1 MADSASATGTPTAN
15 PAASPPLAPLKR
27 AMPPQRWL
35 IAKLHAGQ
43 SATLAAELARE
54 ARLPP
59 VLAELLVA
67 RGINTAAEAFAFLN
81 PEPAHLHDPFLML
94 GMSAAVDRLE
104 RAIAAR
110 EPILLYGDY
119 DVDGTVAVVLL
130 KTAIEMLGGPAIGS
144 GPNLVRFH
152 VPHRLRDGYGMQSS
166 VLEAAYAE
174 GIRVVVTVDTG
185 MRAFAEAE
193 TAKRLGLDLII
204 TDHHLPEAHDR
215 LPAALAILNPNQ
227 PGCAYPEKNL
237 CGAAIALK
245 LAQALLE
252 KSCIE
257 RPCLEKPDSVRRD
270 PARLREKTLPS
281 FLKMAAIATIADA
294 VPLHG
299 ENRTIAA
306 LGLRE
311 LRRPVGAGLR
321 ALFAASA
328 LDPASKQL
336 TGFDV
341 AFRLAPRINAAG
353 RMDVASDVIE
363 LFTTRD
369 SDRATELAAKL
380 ERLNRERRDVE
391 TAALTVIETRLC
403 SDSEIYDDRLLV
415 IEGDGWHRGVIGI
428 LASRVVERTAK
439 PAIVISL
446 EDSPDGKIAHGS
458 GRSVDGFPLL
468 AAIESCADLFT
479 RFGGHAFAVGFAL
492 PAEKLPDLKRRLRD
506 YANIHLAAREPERL
520 LRIHAELPLDRITPV
535 LAGWLRK
542 LEPLGHGN
550 PEPIFIARS
559 ARLAAP
565 PRIMKARHLCLE
577 LEQTASAPDELATAP
592 KSDPSTLAPSSA
604 IPRRLRASAAPA
616 GSIRAVGWNLAERS
630 FELRLAQGSLIDVA
644 YRIRENDHPDFGGLE
659 IEILGLEPAAMQPVN
674 RSVAANS

>member
-1 MADSASATGTPTAN
+1 
-15 PAASPPLAPLKR
+15 
-27 AMPPQRWL
+27 MPSQRWL
-35 IAKLHAGQ
+35 IAESHPDQ
-43 SATLAAELARE
+43 SASLARE
-54 ARLPP
+54 ARLPL

-67 RGINTAAEAFAFLN
+67 HGIATAAEAFAFLN

-94 GMSAAVDRLE
+94 GMSVAVERLE
-104 RAIAAR
+104 RAIVAR

-130 KTAIEMLGGPAIGS
+130 KTAIEMLGGD
-144 GPNLVRFH
+144 VRFH

-166 VLEAAYAE
+166 VLESAHAD
-174 GIRVVVTVDTG
+174 GVRVVVTVDTG
-185 MRAFAEAE
+185 MRSFAEAE
-193 TAKRLGLDLII
+193 TARRLDLDLIV
-204 TDHHLPEAHDR
+204 TDHHLPDAHDK

-227 PGCAYPEKNL
+227 PGCTYPEKSL

-252 KSCIE
+252 H
-257 RPCLEKPDSVRRD
+257 RD
-270 PARLREKTLPS
+270 PARAREKILPS

-294 VPLHG
+294 VPLSG

-321 ALFAASA
+321 ALFAAAA
-328 LDPASKQL
+328 LDPASKQI

-369 SDRATELAAKL
+369 ALRAAGLANKL

-391 TAALTVIETRLC
+391 AAALTVIEARLC
-403 SDSEIYDDRLLV
+403 SDAEIADDRLLV
-415 IEGDGWHRGVIGI
+415 IDGDGWHRGVIGI

-439 PAIVISL
+439 PAIVVSV
-446 EDSPDGKIAHGS
+446 EDGVAHGS
-458 GRSVDGFPLL
+458 GRSVDGFALL

-492 PAEKLPDLKRRLRD
+492 PAESLPELKRRLRL
-506 YANIHLAAREPERL
+506 YADTHLAAREPERL

-542 LEPLGHGN
+542 LEPFGHGN
-550 PEPIFIARS
+550 PEPIFIAHS
-559 ARLAAP
+559 ARLLGP
-565 PRIMKARHLCLE
+565 PRIMKAQHLRLE
-577 LEQTASAPDELATAP
+577 LAQDAAATGSSPTASPNTSSTHLA
-592 KSDPSTLAPSSA
+592 
-604 IPRRLRASAAPA
+604 ASAAPVS
-616 GSIRAVGWNLAERS
+616 SIRAVGWNMAERAM
-630 FELRLAQGSLIDVA
+630 ELQLAQGSLIDLA

-659 IEILGLEPAAMQPVN
+659 VEVLGMRLAE
-674 RSVAANS
+674 S

>member
-1 MADSASATGTPTAN
+1 VPHPASATADAPASATGPRN
-15 PAASPPLAPLKR
+15 QSASTRTL
-27 AMPPQRWL
+27 PPQRWL
-35 IAKLHAGQ
+35 IAEPHPEQ
-43 SATLAAELARE
+43 SASLARE
-54 ARLPP
+54 ARLPL

-67 RGINTAAEAFAFLN
+67 RGITAAAEAFAFLN

-94 GMSAAVDRLE
+94 GMSVAVERLE

-130 KTAIEMLGGPAIGS
+130 KTAIEILGGE
-144 GPNLVRFH
+144 VRFH
-152 VPHRLRDGYGMQSS
+152 VPHRLRDGYGMQSR
-166 VLEAAYAE
+166 VLESAHAD
-174 GIRVVVTVDTG
+174 GVRVVVTVDTG

-193 TAKRLGLDLII
+193 TARRLGLDLII
-204 TDHHLPEAHDR
+204 TDHHLPDAHDK

-227 PGCAYPEKNL
+227 PGCTYPEKSL

-252 KSCIE
+252 
-257 RPCLEKPDSVRRD
+257 RRD
-270 PARLREKTLPS
+270 PARTREKTLPS

-306 LGLRE
+306 LGLCE

-321 ALFAASA
+321 ALFAAAA
-328 LDPASKQL
+328 LDPASKQI

-369 SDRATELAAKL
+369 SHRATELATKL

-391 TAALTVIETRLC
+391 AAALTVIEARLS
-403 SDSEIYDDRLLV
+403 SDAEIAADRLLV
-415 IEGDGWHRGVIGI
+415 IDGDGWHRGVIGI

-439 PAIVISL
+439 PAIVVSL
-446 EDSPDGKIAHGS
+446 EEGIAHGS

-492 PAEKLPDLKRRLRD
+492 PAASLPELKLRLRT
-506 YANIHLAAREPERL
+506 YANEHLAAREPERL

-542 LEPLGHGN
+542 LEPFGHGN

-559 ARLAAP
+559 ARLLAP
-565 PRIMKARHLCLE
+565 PRIMKAQHLRLE
-577 LEQTASAPDELATAP
+577 LTQTGTS
-592 KSDPSTLAPSSA
+592 PSRPSSA
-604 IPRRLRASAAPA
+604 LSPAASPNASAARLPASAAPIA
-616 GSIRAVGWNLAERS
+616 SIRAVGWNLAERGI
-630 FELRLAQGSLIDVA
+630 ELQLAQGSRIDIA

-659 IEILGLEPAAMQPVN
+659 IEVMGMEPAEV
-674 RSVAANS
+674 

>member
-1 MADSASATGTPTAN
+1 
-15 PAASPPLAPLKR
+15 
-27 AMPPQRWL
+27 
-35 IAKLHAGQ
+35 
-43 SATLAAELARE
+43 
-54 ARLPP
+54 
-59 VLAELLVA
+59 
-67 RGINTAAEAFAFLN
+67 
-81 PEPAHLHDPFLML
+81 
-94 GMSAAVDRLE
+94 
-104 RAIAAR
+104 
-110 EPILLYGDY
+110 
-119 DVDGTVAVVLL
+119 
-130 KTAIEMLGGPAIGS
+130 
-144 GPNLVRFH
+144 
-152 VPHRLRDGYGMQSS
+152 
-166 VLEAAYAE
+166 
-174 GIRVVVTVDTG
+174 

-193 TAKRLGLDLII
+193 TARRLGLDLII
-204 TDHHLPEAHDR
+204 TDHHQPAANDS

-227 PGCAYPEKNL
+227 PGCPYPEKSL
-237 CGAAIALK
+237 CGAAIAFK
-245 LAQALLE
+245 LAQALLQ
-252 KSCIE
+252 KSCLDKSD
-257 RPCLEKPDSVRRD
+257 RARLD

-311 LRRPVGAGLR
+311 LRRPAGAGLR
-321 ALFAASA
+321 ALFAAAA
-328 LDPASKQL
+328 LDPASKQI

-353 RMDVASDVIE
+353 RMDVASEIIE

-369 SDRATELAAKL
+369 SQRAAELAAKL

-391 TAALTVIETRLC
+391 AAALKVIEARLC
-403 SDSEIYDDRLLV
+403 SDEEIIADRLLV
-415 IEGDGWHRGVIGI
+415 IDGDGWHRGVIGI

-439 PAIVISL
+439 PAIVVSV
-446 EDSPDGKIAHGS
+446 EVGPDGDPENRIAYGS

-492 PAEKLPDLKRRLRD
+492 PAEKLPELKRRLRT
-506 YANIHLAAREPERL
+506 YASAHLAAREPERL

-559 ARLAAP
+559 ARLFAA
-565 PRIMKARHLCLE
+565 PRIMKERHLRLE
-577 LEQTASAPDELATAP
+577 LVQDVNSSST
-592 KSDPSTLAPSSA
+592 PSPNTPSNSF
-604 IPRRLRASAAPA
+604 PTRLPASAAPVA
-616 GSIRAVGWNLAERS
+616 SIRAVGWNLAERAAQ
-630 FELRLAQGSLIDVA
+630 LRLAEGSLIDIA

-659 IEILGLEPAAMQPVN
+659 VEIMGLQL
-674 RSVAANS
+674 VAP

>member
-1 MADSASATGTPTAN
+1 VPLPAGTTGPPNQVAATRT
-15 PAASPPLAPLKR
+15 L
-27 AMPPQRWL
+27 PPQRWVL
-35 IAKLHAGQ
+35 AEPNPEQ
-43 SATLAAELARE
+43 SASLASE
-54 ARLPP
+54 ARLPL

-67 RGINTAAEAFAFLN
+67 RGITTATEASAFLN
-81 PEPAHLHDPFLML
+81 PEPSHLHDPFLML
-94 GMSAAVDRLE
+94 GMSVAVDRLE

-130 KTAIEMLGGPAIGS
+130 KTAIEMLAPRA
-144 GPNLVRFH
+144 NLARFH

-166 VLEAAYAE
+166 VLESAHAE
-174 GIRVVVTVDTG
+174 GVRVVVTVDTG

-193 TAKRLGLDLII
+193 TARRLGLDLII
-204 TDHHLPEAHDR
+204 TDHHLPDANDA

-227 PGCAYPEKNL
+227 AGCPYPEKSL

-252 KSCIE
+252 KSD
-257 RPCLEKPDSVRRD
+257 RVRRD

-311 LRRPVGAGLR
+311 LRRPAGAGLR
-321 ALFAASA
+321 ALFAAAA
-328 LDPASKQL
+328 LDPASKQI
-336 TGFDV
+336 TAFDV

-353 RMDVASDVIE
+353 RMDIASEIIE

-369 SDRATELAAKL
+369 SHRAAELAAKL

-391 TAALTVIETRLC
+391 AAALTIIEARLC
-403 SDSEIYDDRLLV
+403 SDEEIIADRLLV
-415 IEGDGWHRGVIGI
+415 IDGDGWHRGVIGI

-439 PAIVISL
+439 PAIVVSV
-446 EDSPDGKIAHGS
+446 EDGVAYGS

-492 PAEKLPDLKRRLRD
+492 PAEKLPDLKLRLRT
-506 YANIHLAAREPERL
+506 YASIHLAAREPERL
-520 LRIHAELPLDRITPV
+520 LHIHAELPLDRITPV
-535 LAGWLRK
+535 LAGWLSK

-550 PEPIFIARS
+550 PEPIFIARN
-559 ARLAAP
+559 ARFVAP
-565 PRIMKARHLCLE
+565 PRIMKAQHLRLE
-577 LEQTASAPDELATAP
+577 LAQVVPTQVAQNTISPSAT
-592 KSDPSTLAPSSA
+592 PSSA
-604 IPRRLRASAAPA
+604 SLIASSPAAPPAPSPHSFPTRLPVSAAPIA
-616 GSIRAVGWNLAERS
+616 SIRGIGWNLAERA
-630 FELRLAQGSLIDVA
+630 AQLGLVEGSLIDIA

-659 IEILGLEPAAMQPVN
+659 IEIMGIELA
-674 RSVAANS
+674 RS

>member
-1 MADSASATGTPTAN
+1 VPDLANALASATGTPSRTDST
-15 PAASPPLAPLKR
+15 PSL
-27 AMPPQRWL
+27 PPQRWL
-35 IAKLHAGQ
+35 LAKPNPEE
-43 SATLAAELARE
+43 SASLAHG
-54 ARLPP
+54 ARLPL

-67 RGINTAAEAFAFLN
+67 RGINGAAEAFAFLN

-94 GMSAAVDRLE
+94 GMSTAVDRLE

-130 KTAIEMLGGPAIGS
+130 KTAIEMLGG
-144 GPNLVRFH
+144 NVRFH

-166 VLEAAYAE
+166 VLEAAHAE
-174 GIRVVVTVDTG
+174 GVRVVVTVD
-185 MRAFAEAE
+185 AFAEAE
-193 TAKRLGLDLII
+193 TARRLGLDLII
-204 TDHHLPEAHDR
+204 TDHHLPDAHDA
-215 LPAALAILNPNQ
+215 LPVALTILNPNQ
-227 PGCAYPEKNL
+227 PGCTYPEKSL

-252 KSCIE
+252 
-257 RPCLEKPDSVRRD
+257 RRD
-270 PARLREKTLPS
+270 PARAREKTLPS

-311 LRRPVGAGLR
+311 LRRPIGAGLR
-321 ALFAASA
+321 ALFAAAA

-363 LFTTRD
+363 LFATRD
-369 SDRATELAAKL
+369 SHRAVELATKL

-391 TAALTVIETRLC
+391 AAALTIIEARLC
-403 SDSEIYDDRLLV
+403 SDTGICDDRLLV
-415 IEGDGWHRGVIGI
+415 IDGDGWHRGVIGI

-439 PAIVISL
+439 PAIVVSV
-446 EDSPDGKIAHGS
+446 EDGIAHGS

-506 YANIHLAAREPERL
+506 YANVHLAAREPERL

-550 PEPIFIARS
+550 PEPVFIARS
-559 ARLAAP
+559 ARLLAP
-565 PRIMKARHLCLE
+565 PRIMKAQHLRLE
-577 LEQTASAPDELATAP
+577 LAQDSPAPAGAAS
-592 KSDPSTLAPSSA
+592 PSLP
-604 IPRRLRASAAPA
+604 ASAAPVS
-616 GSIRAVGWNLAERS
+616 SIRAVGWNLAERAMS
-630 FELRLAQGSLIDVA
+630 LRLVQGSLIDLA

-659 IEILGLEPAAMQPVN
+659 IEIVGLEIAGIEPVN
-674 RSVAANS
+674 DPVNPLSANNS

>member
-1 MADSASATGTPTAN
+1 
-15 PAASPPLAPLKR
+15 
-27 AMPPQRWL
+27 
-35 IAKLHAGQ
+35 
-43 SATLAAELARE
+43 
-54 ARLPP
+54 
-59 VLAELLVA
+59 
-67 RGINTAAEAFAFLN
+67 
-81 PEPAHLHDPFLML
+81 ML
-94 GMSAAVDRLE
+94 GMDRTVDRIQ

-130 KTAIEMLGGPAIGS
+130 KTAIEMLS
-144 GPNLVRFH
+144 GLVRFH

-166 VLEAAYAE
+166 VLEAAHAE
-174 GIRVVVTVDTG
+174 GVRLVITVDTG

-193 TAKRLGLDLII
+193 TAQRLGLDLII
-204 TDHHLPEAHDR
+204 TDHHLAAVHDR
-215 LPAALAILNPNQ
+215 LPVALAILNPNQ
-227 PGCAYPEKNL
+227 PGCTYPEKSL

-252 KSCIE
+252 RRELE
-257 RPCLEKPDSVRRD
+257 RRELERRD
-270 PARLREKTLPS
+270 PARFREKMLPS

-321 ALFAASA
+321 ALFAVAA
-328 LDPASKQL
+328 LDPSAKEL

-353 RMDVASDVIE
+353 RMDIASEVIE

-369 SDRATELAAKL
+369 WQRATEIAAKL

-391 TAALTVIETRLC
+391 AAALKIIEERLC
-403 SDSEIYDDRLLV
+403 SDVEIISDRLLV
-415 IEGDGWHRGVIGI
+415 IDGEGWHRGVIGI

-439 PAIVISL
+439 PAIVVSV
-446 EDSPDGKIAHGS
+446 EDDVAYGS

-468 AAIESCADLFT
+468 DALESCADLFT

-492 PAEKLPDLKRRLRD
+492 PAEKLPDLKLRLRA
-506 YANIHLAAREPERL
+506 YANLHLAAREPERL

-550 PEPIFIARS
+550 SEPVFAARNVRLTAAPRTMKERHIRLELAQLDLAGSDIARPTLAHDALAHDSPASGNGSSHRPS
-559 ARLAAP
+559 A
-565 PRIMKARHLCLE
+565 
-577 LEQTASAPDELATAP
+577 
-592 KSDPSTLAPSSA
+592 STAPSS
-604 IPRRLRASAAPA
+604 
-616 GSIRAVGWNLAERS
+616 SIRAVGWGLADRAA
-630 FELRLAQGSLIDVA
+630 ELSLAQGSVIDVA
-644 YRIRENDHPDFGGLE
+644 YRIRENDHPEFGGLE
-659 IEILGLEPAAMQPVN
+659 IEIAGMRPAE
-674 RSVAANS
+674 S